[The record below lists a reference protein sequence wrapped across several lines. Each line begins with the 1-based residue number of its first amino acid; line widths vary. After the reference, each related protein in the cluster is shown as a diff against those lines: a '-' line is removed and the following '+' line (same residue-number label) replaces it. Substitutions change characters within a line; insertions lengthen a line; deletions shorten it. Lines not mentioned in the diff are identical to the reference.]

1 MKEWDINSYDRKF
14 SNTIALYRNVKTGEV
29 ITAFT
34 ANISDRYFEVVR
46 LSRPEHQAEV
56 EESYTTLPMPEW
68 EPEYYHFPTGWI
80 TPTKLLLRKNL
91 QSYLVGASPNNYDL
105 WSYNK
110 RADTLVLNLDVTSL
124 HWFGLDFKRLPAPVS
139 SQEKDDSL
147 KAWGRISYD
156 IYLTPRDILYRN
168 VKVGERY
175 MNQLSLKAPI
185 HQEVSDAL
193 RGHEWVLV

>member
-1 MKEWDINSYDRKF
+1 MKEWDINAYDRKF

-29 ITAFT
+29 ITALT
-34 ANISDRYFEVVR
+34 SNISDRYFEVVR
-46 LSRPEHQAEV
+46 LSYAEYPV
-56 EESYTTLPMPEW
+56 DATDSYITLPMLDW

-80 TPTKLLLRKNL
+80 TPSKLLLRKNL

-110 RADTLVLNLDVTSL
+110 RAETLVLNLDITSP
-124 HWFGLDFKRLPAPVS
+124 HWLSLDFQKLPLPVS
-139 SQEKDDSL
+139 PQEKNDSL
-147 KAWGRISYD
+147 KTWGRISYD